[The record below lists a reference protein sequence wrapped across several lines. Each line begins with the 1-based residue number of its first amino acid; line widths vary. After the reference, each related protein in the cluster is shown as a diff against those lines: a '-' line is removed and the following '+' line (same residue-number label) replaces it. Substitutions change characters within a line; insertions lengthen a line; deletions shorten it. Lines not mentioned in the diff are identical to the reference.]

1 MQLPMKNVIVWSF
14 DACTTS
20 YGVLGQLL
28 RGTCDTV
35 LPAST
40 PNTTT
45 TTSLITVYAI
55 VTDSTRTQI
64 IDFPKKYTIFQLL
77 DAV

>member
-1 MQLPMKNVIVWSF
+1 MNLWSF

-20 YGVLGQLL
+20 YGVLGHLL
-28 RGTCDTV
+28 TGTCDTV

-45 TTSLITVYAI
+45 SLLTVYAI
-55 VTDSTRTQI
+55 VTDSTRTLI